1 MNLGIVGT
9 GVIVREALEA
19 LKQVETIDCIA
30 IWARSH
36 SKDTALEL
44 ADQYKIAKVYTD
56 YAEMLCDRELE
67 VVYIGII
74 NSQHYS
80 YVKQA
85 LLAGKHVI
93 VEKPFTS
100 TSKEAQELVTLAK
113 QKNLFLFEAVTL
125 LHLPNFAAIKKALPE
140 LGEIKMVQCNY
151 SQYSRRYGKYMQG
164 EVLPAFDPK
173 LSGGALYD
181 INIYNLNFVIGLFG
195 KPKETH
201 YMANI
206 GFNGIDT
213 SGVLTLKYD
222 GFTAVCVGAKDSA
235 SPSLMT
241 IQGTQGYI
249 RVHGAPNTLESF
261 TLSVEEQEI
270 TNNENRYEHRMV
282 HEFIAFEEIYRRQDL
297 PKCYAYLEQSLQ
309 VLAVANQAREEIGLV
324 FPADEKN

>member
-1 MNLGIVGT
+1 MKLGIIGT
-9 GVIVREALEA
+9 GVIVSEALEA
-19 LKQVETIDCIA
+19 LRQVETIHCIA

-36 SKDTALEL
+36 SKDKALAL
-44 ADQYKIAKVYTD
+44 ADQYKIPKVYTD
-56 YAEMLCDRELE
+56 YAEMLCDLELE

-100 TSKEAQELVTLAK
+100 TSKEAQELVTIAK
-113 QKNLFLFEAVTL
+113 HKKLFLFEAVTL
-125 LHLPNFAAIKKALPE
+125 LHLPNFTAIKKALPE

-195 KPKETH
+195 TPKEVH

-222 GFTAVCVGAKDSA
+222 GFAAVCVGAKDSV
-235 SPSLMT
+235 SPSLLT

-261 TLSVEEQEI
+261 TLSVEEQEV
-270 TNNENRYEHRMV
+270 TNNENLYEHRMV
-282 HEFIAFEEIYRRQDL
+282 HEFIVFEEIYRRQDL
-297 PKCYAYLEQSLQ
+297 SRCYAYLEQSLQ
-309 VLAVANQAREEIGLV
+309 VMAVANQARAEIGLV
-324 FPADEKN
+324 FPADEKK

>member
-1 MNLGIVGT
+1 MKLGIIGT
-9 GVIVREALEA
+9 GVIVSEALEA
-19 LKQVETIDCIA
+19 LRQVETIHCVA

-36 SKDTALEL
+36 SKDKALAL
-44 ADQYKIAKVYTD
+44 ADQYKIPKVYTD
-56 YAEMLCDRELE
+56 YAEMLCDLELD

-113 QKNLFLFEAVTL
+113 HKNLFLFEAVTL
-125 LHLPNFAAIKKALPE
+125 LHLPNFTAIKKALPE

-195 KPKETH
+195 TPKEVH

-222 GFTAVCVGAKDSA
+222 GFAAVCVGAKDSV
-235 SPSLMT
+235 SPSLLT

-261 TLSVEEQEI
+261 TLSVEEQEV
-270 TNNENRYEHRMV
+270 TNNENLYEHRMV
-282 HEFIAFEEIYRRQDL
+282 HEFIAFEEVYRRQDL
-297 PKCYAYLEQSLQ
+297 LRCYAYLEQSLQ
-309 VLAVANQAREEIGLV
+309 VMAVANQARAEIGLI
-324 FPADEKN
+324 FSADETN

>member
-56 YAEMLCDRELE
+56 YAEMLCDREIE

-113 QKNLFLFEAVTL
+113 QKKLFLFEAVTL
-125 LHLPNFAAIKKALPE
+125 LHLPNFVAH
-140 LGEIKMVQCNY
+140 Q
-151 SQYSRRYGKYMQG
+151 
-164 EVLPAFDPK
+164 
-173 LSGGALYD
+173 
-181 INIYNLNFVIGLFG
+181 
-195 KPKETH
+195 
-201 YMANI
+201 
-206 GFNGIDT
+206 
-213 SGVLTLKYD
+213 
-222 GFTAVCVGAKDSA
+222 
-235 SPSLMT
+235 
-241 IQGTQGYI
+241 
-249 RVHGAPNTLESF
+249 ESF
-261 TLSVEEQEI
+261 
-270 TNNENRYEHRMV
+270 
-282 HEFIAFEEIYRRQDL
+282 
-297 PKCYAYLEQSLQ
+297 
-309 VLAVANQAREEIGLV
+309 ARTW
-324 FPADEKN
+324 